1 MTIYYQSPVRG
12 YGRYNPAVNGLI
24 FQKTVVWKWAN
35 FAFWLANVVKGLA
48 MIFGI
53 CTFTFSL
60 YITAGS
66 FHLVSLTGMVLIACV
81 IVLLTKDELS
91 GACDAIVWDLIR
103 SRLLRGCI
111 QGSFTDESG
120 WMITDNRVESARG
133 VTRFLSMFKAVNHPK
148 RVLKVMAD
156 DGESFVIGWDFRPL
170 ALSIDMSTVMVK
182 GQNQRFVKQ
191 LFS

>member
-1 MTIYYQSPVRG
+1 MRE

-66 FHLVSLTGMVLIACV
+66 YHLLSLTGMVLIACV
-81 IVLLTKDELS
+81 IVLLAKDELS
-91 GACDAIVWDLIR
+91 GAFDAIVWDSIR
-103 SRLLRGCI
+103 SRVLRGCI

-120 WMITDNRVESARG
+120 WMITDSRVESTR
-133 VTRFLSMFKAVNHPK
+133 VLPRFLAMFKAVNHPR
-148 RVLKVMAD
+148 RVLKVVAD
-156 DGESFVIGWDFRPL
+156 DGEIFVIGWDFRPL
-170 ALSIDMSTVMVK
+170 ALSIDTSSVMVK
-182 GQNQRFVKQ
+182 GQSQRFVKH